1 MRATKKY
8 RLTYTDKAKKI
19 VDELSLEEKV
29 YLMSGTVSLQELLEH
44 ATGTN
49 HYNYYP
55 YPAGGNERLG
65 VPQMEFCDG
74 PRGVVCGTGK
84 STCFPVT
91 MLRGAT
97 FDIELEERVGN
108 AMGREVKAFGGNLFA
123 GVCINV
129 PYNPGWGRS
138 QETYGEESFH
148 IGQMGAAL
156 VRGVQ
161 EENVMACVKHYAFNS
176 MEISRFKVNITCDKR
191 AEREVFLPHFKECI
205 DNGAA
210 SIMSSYNKYNGSY
223 CGHSDYLLNKV
234 LKEEWDFDGFVMSD
248 FIWGIRDTEEAANG
262 GQDMEMCC
270 TQFYGDKLVQAVK
283 EGKVPEEKINQAVLR
298 IIRTIISFGDEDD
311 KTYDE
316 SVIGCKEHVGLALEA
331 ARKGITLIQ
340 NKNRMLPMNREET
353 ARIVVFG
360 RLADKGNVGDYGSSR
375 VFPQYVITPLQGIA
389 TVAKKSEVIFY
400 HNTNMEHAKKLAAG
414 ADYTVFVV
422 GYDHEDE
429 GEYISEEQLDGYTS
443 AIGGDRKDSLGL
455 REEEVKLIQE
465 VGPVNKN
472 SCVVLIGG
480 NLIMMEEWKDYV
492 SSILMAYYP
501 GMEGGKAIAE
511 ILFGDIN
518 PSGKLPYVVPFK
530 ESDLPQVNWNSEMQY
545 YDYYH
550 GYTKLEKEG
559 IKPCL
564 PYGFGLSYTQF
575 SISDAAFSVDENVV
589 MASCKVKNTG
599 AVMGTEVIQM
609 YVGFKNSKINRPVK
623 ILRGFKRVEL
633 ESGNEKAVTITCP
646 IDKLKWYNPKTES
659 WELEHMEYEIYI
671 GTSSDDN
678 DLLKGR
684 FIL

>member
-1 MRATKKY
+1 
-8 RLTYTDKAKKI
+8 
-19 VDELSLEEKV
+19 
-29 YLMSGTVSLQELLEH
+29 
-44 ATGTN
+44 
-49 HYNYYP
+49 
-55 YPAGGNERLG
+55 
-65 VPQMEFCDG
+65 
-74 PRGVVCGTGK
+74 
-84 STCFPVT
+84 
-91 MLRGAT
+91 
-97 FDIELEERVGN
+97 
-108 AMGREVKAFGGNLFA
+108 
-123 GVCINV
+123 
-129 PYNPGWGRS
+129 
-138 QETYGEESFH
+138 
-148 IGQMGAAL
+148 
-156 VRGVQ
+156 
-161 EENVMACVKHYAFNS
+161 
-176 MEISRFKVNITCDKR
+176 
-191 AEREVFLPHFKECI
+191 
-205 DNGAA
+205 
-210 SIMSSYNKYNGSY
+210 MSSYNKYNGSY

-389 TVAKKSEVIFY
+389 TVAIKSEVIFY

-443 AIGGDRKDSLGL
+443 AIGGDRKNSLGL
-455 REEEVKLIQE
+455 RKEEVKLIQE

-564 PYGFGLSYTQF
+564 SYGFGLSYTQF

-678 DLLKGR
+678 NLLKGR